1 MWRFEYSNVAIR
13 CYFGQKVGIALRI
26 SETYEHRL
34 IKLCEALVKSVLVCD
49 EHVRK
54 KHNFSVNR
62 VLHLTLVFFKMLYFF
77 QSDLEFFLSELRF
90 IYLLQVFL
98 NLSFLSVNVVQVV
111 LFIFERLVQ
120 FYKFE

>member
-1 MWRFEYSNVAIR
+1 MWRFEDSNLSIR

-34 IKLCEALVKSVLVCD
+34 IELSEALVESVFVCD
-49 EHVRK
+49 EHVRE

-62 VLHLTLVFFKMLYFF
+62 VLHLTLVFFEMLYFF

-90 IYLLQVFL
+90 IYLLQVLL
-98 NLSFLSVNVVQVV
+98 NLPFLSVNVVQVV